1 MRKAVHAI
9 MLERGDL
16 ERLRARVNRLLAALQ
31 EASEMEALDA
41 PGTWLPPVDL
51 SESPSCVTVE
61 MELPGVRAD
70 SVAVI
75 LTNERLTVTGK
86 KRKGAPRGVISHLC
100 SERSYG
106 NFKRAVPLRWPIRA
120 DGATAT
126 LKNGVLVVRLPKLED
141 RRGTEFR
148 IEVTGA
154 EEKT

>member
-16 ERLRARVNRLLAALQ
+16 ERLRTRVDRLLAALQ

-51 SESPSCVTVE
+51 SESPACVTVE
-61 MELPGVRAD
+61 MELPGVRAE
-70 SVAVI
+70 SVAVT
-75 LTNERLTVTGK
+75 LTNERLTVTGR

-106 NFKRAVPLRWPIRA
+106 HFKRTVPLRWPIRA
-120 DGATAT
+120 EGAAAA
-126 LKNGVLVVRLPKLED
+126 LKNGVLTVRLPKLED

-148 IEVTGA
+148 IEVMSD
-154 EEKT
+154 E